1 MRKQI
6 VFTGPLGSMTRQ
18 EAVEMCAGLG
28 AEPQAGVREDTNF
41 LVVGIGTGFTSEHE
55 RLRK

>member
-1 MRKQI
+1 M
-6 VFTGPLGSMTRQ
+6 FTGPLGSMTRQ